1 MRIRRRIKEQILII
15 GLGQFGMAL
24 SKSLYEKGYDVIAVD
39 IDKKLVNEASNYA
52 TDAICLD
59 AIDEVSLS
67 KLSPK
72 NRDLIICSIGARE
85 PSILT
90 VALLKQMG
98 CENIVAKASE
108 AIHARILKAIGAKY
122 IINPEYEY
130 GKRFANK
137 ILFKSLFL
145 DNNAESLELFE
156 IPVQPFMIG
165 KTLID
170 LQLPDKYNVIVAGIM
185 KNNKYTKPNPDEKF
199 EASDRLLITGMNED
213 IEKMMKEYN

>member
-1 MRIRRRIKEQILII
+1 MKRRNKEQILII

-24 SKSLYEKGYDVIAVD
+24 TRTLFEKGYEVIAVD

-59 AIDEVSLS
+59 SIDEISLS

-72 NRDLIICSIGARE
+72 NRDLIICSIGSRE

-98 CENIVAKASE
+98 CENIVARASE
-108 AIHARILKAIGAKY
+108 AIHARILKAIGAKC

-130 GKRFANK
+130 GKKFAHK
-137 ILFKSLFL
+137 IIFKSLFL
-145 DNNAESLELFE
+145 DNNVEGLELFE
-156 IPVQPFMIG
+156 IPVQPFMID
-165 KTLID
+165 KNLKE

-185 KNNKYTKPNPDEKF
+185 KENKYSRPIPDEKF
-199 EASDRLLITGMNED
+199 KPEDRLLVTGTNED
-213 IEKMMKEYN
+213 IEKMMKENK

>member
-1 MRIRRRIKEQILII
+1 MKKRIKEQILII

-24 SKSLYEKGYDVIAVD
+24 TKTLYEKGYEVIAVD

-59 AIDEVSLS
+59 AIDEISLS

-98 CENIVAKASE
+98 CENIVARASE
-108 AIHARILKAIGAKY
+108 VIHARILKAIGAKC

-130 GKRFANK
+130 GKKFAHK
-137 ILFKSLFL
+137 ILFKSLFM
-145 DNNAESLELFE
+145 DNNAEELEMFE
-156 IPVQPFMIG
+156 IPVQPFMVDRSL
-165 KTLID
+165 KE
-170 LQLPDKYNVIVAGIM
+170 LQLPDKYNVIIAGIM
-185 KNNKYTKPNPDEKF
+185 KDNKYIRPIPDEKF
-199 EASDRLLITGMNED
+199 RQTDRLLVTGTNED
-213 IEKMMKEYN
+213 IEKMIKENN

>member
-1 MRIRRRIKEQILII
+1 MKRRNKEQILII

-24 SKSLYEKGYDVIAVD
+24 TKTLFEKGYEVIAVD

-59 AIDEVSLS
+59 AIDEISLS

-72 NRDLIICSIGARE
+72 NRDLIICSIGSRE

-98 CENIVAKASE
+98 CENIVARASE
-108 AIHARILKAIGAKY
+108 AIHARILKAIGAKC

-130 GKRFANK
+130 GKKFAHK
-137 ILFKSLFL
+137 IIFKSLFL
-145 DNNAESLELFE
+145 DSNAEGLELFE
-156 IPVQPFMIG
+156 IPVQPFMID
-165 KTLID
+165 KNLKE

-185 KNNKYTKPNPDEKF
+185 KDNKYSRPIPDEKF
-199 EASDRLLITGMNED
+199 KPEDRLLVTGTNED
-213 IEKMMKEYN
+213 IEKMMKENS

>member
-1 MRIRRRIKEQILII
+1 MKRRNREQILII

-24 SKSLYEKGYDVIAVD
+24 TKTLYEKGYEVIAVD
-39 IDKKLVNEASNYA
+39 IDKKLVNEASNYS

-59 AIDEVSLS
+59 AIDEISLS

-72 NRDLIICSIGARE
+72 NRDLIICSIGSRE

-98 CENIVAKASE
+98 CENIVARASE

-130 GKRFANK
+130 GKKFAHK
-137 ILFKSLFL
+137 IMFNSLFL
-145 DNNAESLELFE
+145 DNNIEGLELFE
-156 IPVQPFMIG
+156 IPVQRFMLD
-165 KTLID
+165 KSLRD
-170 LQLPDKYNVIVAGIM
+170 LQLPDKYNVIVTGIM
-185 KNNKYTKPNPDEKF
+185 KDNKYTKPIPDEIFKP
-199 EASDRLLITGMNED
+199 EDRLIVIGTNED
-213 IEKMMKEYN
+213 IEKMIKENS

>member
-1 MRIRRRIKEQILII
+1 MRKRIKEQILII

-24 SKSLYEKGYDVIAVD
+24 TKTLYEKGYEVIAVD

-59 AIDEVSLS
+59 AIDEISLS

-72 NRDLIICSIGARE
+72 NRDLIICSIGSRE

-98 CENIVAKASE
+98 CENIVARASE
-108 AIHARILKAIGAKY
+108 AIHARILKAIGAKC

-130 GKRFANK
+130 GKKFAHK

-145 DNNAESLELFE
+145 DNSAEELEMFE
-156 IPVQPFMIG
+156 IPVQSFMVN
-165 KTLID
+165 KSLKE
-170 LQLPDKYNVIVAGIM
+170 LQLPDKYNVIIAGIM
-185 KNNKYTKPNPDEKF
+185 KDNKYVRPIPDEVF
-199 EASDRLLITGMNED
+199 RQEDRLLVTGTNED
-213 IEKMMKEYN
+213 IEKMIKENS

>member
-1 MRIRRRIKEQILII
+1 MKEQVLII

-24 SKSLYEKGYDVIAVD
+24 TKTLFAKGYEVIAVD
-39 IDKKLVNEASNYA
+39 IDQKLVNEASNYA

-59 AIDEVSLS
+59 AIDEISLS
-67 KLSPK
+67 KLSPR

-98 CENIVAKASE
+98 CENIIARASE
-108 AIHARILKAIGAKY
+108 AVHARILKAIGARC

-130 GKRFANK
+130 GKKFANK

-145 DNNAESLELFE
+145 ENSSDEIELFE
-156 IPVQPFMIG
+156 LPVQPFMIG
-165 KTLID
+165 KTLKE
-170 LQLPDKYNVIVAGIM
+170 LELPDKFNIIVTGIVRD
-185 KNNKYTKPNPDEKF
+185 NKLAKPTPTKKIQQN
-199 EASDRLLITGMNED
+199 DRLLVTGTND
-213 IEKMMKEYN
+213 DVEKMMKENNK

>member
-1 MRIRRRIKEQILII
+1 MKEQILII

-24 SKSLYEKGYDVIAVD
+24 TKNLFEKGYEVIAAD
-39 IDKKLVNEASNYA
+39 IDQKLVNEASNYA

-59 AIDEVSLS
+59 AINEISLS

-98 CENIVAKASE
+98 CENLVARASE
-108 AIHARILKAIGAKY
+108 AIHARILKAIGAKC

-137 ILFKSLFL
+137 WR
-145 DNNAESLELFE
+145 NA
-156 IPVQPFMIG
+156 
-165 KTLID
+165 
-170 LQLPDKYNVIVAGIM
+170 
-185 KNNKYTKPNPDEKF
+185 KN
-199 EASDRLLITGMNED
+199 M
-213 IEKMMKEYN
+213 

>member
-1 MRIRRRIKEQILII
+1 MRKRIKEQILII

-24 SKSLYEKGYDVIAVD
+24 TKTLYEKGYEVIAVD

-59 AIDEVSLS
+59 AIDEISLS

-72 NRDLIICSIGARE
+72 NRDLIICSIGSRE

-98 CENIVAKASE
+98 CENIVARASE
-108 AIHARILKAIGAKY
+108 TIHARILKAIGAKC

-130 GKRFANK
+130 GKKFAHK
-137 ILFKSLFL
+137 ILFKSLFM
-145 DNNAESLELFE
+145 DNSADELEMFE
-156 IPVQPFMIG
+156 IPVQPFMVN
-165 KTLID
+165 KSLKE
-170 LQLPDKYNVIVAGIM
+170 LQLPDKYNVSIAGIM
-185 KNNKYTKPNPDEKF
+185 KDNKYVRPVPDEVF
-199 EASDRLLITGMNED
+199 RQEDRLLVTGTNED
-213 IEKMMKEYN
+213 IEKMIKENS

>member
-1 MRIRRRIKEQILII
+1 MKRRNKEQILII

-24 SKSLYEKGYDVIAVD
+24 TKTLFEKGYEVIAVD

-59 AIDEVSLS
+59 AIDEISLS

-72 NRDLIICSIGARE
+72 NRDLIICSIGSRE

-98 CENIVAKASE
+98 CENIVARASE
-108 AIHARILKAIGAKY
+108 AIHARILKAIGAKR

-130 GKRFANK
+130 GKKFAHK
-137 ILFKSLFL
+137 ILFKSLFI
-145 DNNAESLELFE
+145 DNNADELELFE
-156 IPVQPFMIG
+156 IPVQPFMVG
-165 KTLID
+165 KSLKE
-170 LQLPDKYNVIVAGIM
+170 LQLPDKYNVIVAGVM
-185 KNNKYTKPNPDEKF
+185 KDNKYSRPIPDEKF
-199 EASDRLLITGMNED
+199 KSDDRLLVTGTNED
-213 IEKMMKEYN
+213 IEKMIKENN